1 MNFHYI
7 YYICSQ
13 RKIKKDKVVYI
24 AITILLILLLILMIL
39 TGVLIRMLFD
49 DYDYSKATDY
59 IYSTSSTELIELDY
73 NNLPDE
79 ETTRLAIA
87 EIYARYGQVFFDE
100 DLNTYFNQFPW
111 YRDAV
116 EEAGGDYFSY
126 YDLTPVEQYNVWL
139 LEGLYEGTQDPS
151 VF

>member
-1 MNFHYI
+1 MNKKKNFSKIALTLRICAYALLFLIIGFFVRDLYTSHN
-7 YYICSQ
+7 YYQTEKC
-13 RKIKKDKVVYI
+13 
-24 AITILLILLLILMIL
+24 
-39 TGVLIRMLFD
+39 
-49 DYDYSKATDY
+49 
-59 IYSTSSTELIELDY
+59 IYSTSSTKPIELDY

-116 EEAGGDYFSY
+116 DEAGGDYFSY
-126 YDLTPVEQYNVWL
+126 YDLTPIEQYNVWL